1 MRDLSLMT
9 WKEIQEVNKENA
21 IAFIVM
27 APIEEHGLCLPLATD
42 LIEGQAW
49 SKAAME
55 ELEKHHGLDCYFLPT
70 FPIAAAS
77 VNEFYGSIHF
87 SMKTTYEVAYE
98 ILESIRCMGF
108 RHIVLIASHAD
119 PDHQIAVTKAVRK
132 VNRKNG
138 ICAIAPMGAIFMG
151 AGLEQPK
158 EIRLMEEKSGND
170 FHAGWIE
177 TSSLLSINKKH
188 VRQGYK
194 DLPDS
199 NISDRE
205 MIFKKKQL
213 KAMGK
218 YGHIGFPRLAS
229 EELGNLL
236 NKNCVE
242 SICEAVVNFYRRE
255 GYKKYDDYF
264 LYKILPLHI
273 GFIKVFGRV
282 RRRKVGQ

>member
-1 MRDLSLMT
+1 MT
-9 WKEIQEVNKENA
+9 WKEIQDVNKEKA
-21 IAFIVM
+21 LAFIVM

-55 ELEKHHGLDCYFLPT
+55 ELEKHYGLDCYFLPA

-158 EIRLMEEKSGND
+158 EIRLMEEKNGND

-205 MIFKKKQL
+205 MISKKKQL
-213 KAMGK
+213 RAMGK

-273 GFIKVFGRV
+273 GFVKVFGRV

>member
-1 MRDLSLMT
+1 MKDLSLMT
-9 WKEIQEVNKENA
+9 WKEIGEVNKEKA

-42 LIEGQAW
+42 LIEGDAW
-49 SKAAME
+49 SKGAME
-55 ELEKHHGLDCYFLPT
+55 ELEKNHGLDCYFLPT

-132 VNRKNG
+132 VNRKNN

-158 EIRLMEEKSGND
+158 EIRSMEKEHGND

>member
-1 MRDLSLMT
+1 MKDLSFMT
-9 WKEIQEVNKENA
+9 WKEIGEVNKEKA

-49 SKAAME
+49 SKGAME
-55 ELEKHHGLDCYFLPT
+55 WLEKNYGLDCYFLPT

-119 PDHQIAVTKAVRK
+119 PDHQLAVTKAVRK
-132 VNRKNG
+132 VNRKNN

-158 EIRLMEEKSGND
+158 EIRSMEKEHGND

>member
-1 MRDLSLMT
+1 MKDLSLMT
-9 WKEIQEVNKENA
+9 WKEIGEVNKEKA

-49 SKAAME
+49 SKKAME
-55 ELEKHHGLDCYFLPT
+55 ELEKNYGLDCYFLPT

-132 VNRKNG
+132 VNRKNN

-158 EIRLMEEKSGND
+158 EIRSMEKEHGND

-255 GYKKYDDYF
+255 GYK
-264 LYKILPLHI
+264 
-273 GFIKVFGRV
+273 
-282 RRRKVGQ
+282 

>member
-9 WKEIQEVNKENA
+9 WKEIQDVNKENA
-21 IAFIVM
+21 LAFIVM

-55 ELEKHHGLDCYFLPT
+55 ELEKHHGLDCYFLPA

-151 AGLEQPK
+151 AGVEQPK
-158 EIRLMEEKSGND
+158 EIRLMEEKNGND

-205 MIFKKKQL
+205 MISKKKQIR
-213 KAMGK
+213 AMGK
-218 YGHIGFPRLAS
+218 YGHIGFPRFAS
-229 EELGNLL
+229 EELGSLL

-273 GFIKVFGRV
+273 GFVKIFGRV

>member
-1 MRDLSLMT
+1 MKDLSFMT
-9 WKEIQEVNKENA
+9 WKEIGEVNKEKA

-42 LIEGQAW
+42 LIEGDAW
-49 SKAAME
+49 SKGAME
-55 ELEKHHGLDCYFLPT
+55 WLEKNYGLDCYFLPT

-132 VNRKNG
+132 VNRKNN

-158 EIRLMEEKSGND
+158 EIQSMEKEHGND

-188 VRQGYK
+188 VRKGYK

>member
-1 MRDLSLMT
+1 
-9 WKEIQEVNKENA
+9 
-21 IAFIVM
+21 
-27 APIEEHGLCLPLATD
+27 
-42 LIEGQAW
+42 
-49 SKAAME
+49 
-55 ELEKHHGLDCYFLPT
+55 
-70 FPIAAAS
+70 
-77 VNEFYGSIHF
+77 
-87 SMKTTYEVAYE
+87 
-98 ILESIRCMGF
+98 
-108 RHIVLIASHAD
+108 
-119 PDHQIAVTKAVRK
+119 
-132 VNRKNG
+132 
-138 ICAIAPMGAIFMG
+138 MG

-158 EIRLMEEKSGND
+158 EIRSMEKEHGND

-213 KAMGK
+213 RAMGK

>member
-9 WKEIQEVNKENA
+9 WKEIQGVKKEGA
-21 IAFIVM
+21 VVFVVM

-42 LIEGQAW
+42 LIEGEAW
-49 SKAAME
+49 SRGAME
-55 ELEKHHGLDCYFLPT
+55 VLEKTYGLECYFLPS

-77 VNEFYGSIHF
+77 VNEFYGSVHF
-87 SMKTTYEVAYE
+87 SMRTTYEVAYE
-98 ILESIRCMGF
+98 ILESVRCMGF
-108 RHIVLIASHAD
+108 RHIVVIASHAD
-119 PDHQIAVTKAVRK
+119 PGHQIAVTKAVRK

-138 ICAIAPMGAIFMG
+138 VCAISPMGSIFMG
-151 AGLEQPK
+151 AGIEQAEEIGLLQK
-158 EIRLMEEKSGND
+158 EYGND

-177 TSSLLSINKKH
+177 TSSLLNICKKH
-188 VRQGYK
+188 VRSGYK

-199 NISDRE
+199 NISGRE
-205 MIFKKKQL
+205 MVSKKKQL
-213 KAMGK
+213 RAMGK

-229 EELGNLL
+229 EELGAML

-273 GFIKVFGRV
+273 GFVKFFGRV
-282 RRRKVGQ
+282 RRRMVGL

>member
-1 MRDLSLMT
+1 MKDLSLMT
-9 WKEIQEVNKENA
+9 WKEIGEVNKEKA

-42 LIEGQAW
+42 LIEGDAW
-49 SKAAME
+49 SKGAME
-55 ELEKHHGLDCYFLPT
+55 WLEKNYGLDCYFLPT

-132 VNRKNG
+132 VNRKNN

-158 EIRLMEEKSGND
+158 EIRSMEKEHGND

-213 KAMGK
+213 RAMGK

>member
-1 MRDLSLMT
+1 MKDLSLMT
-9 WKEIQEVNKENA
+9 WKEIGEVNKEKA

-49 SKAAME
+49 SKKAME
-55 ELEKHHGLDCYFLPT
+55 ELEKNYGLDCYFLPT

-138 ICAIAPMGAIFMG
+138 LCAIAPMGAIFMG

-158 EIRLMEEKSGND
+158 EIRSMEKEHGND

-213 KAMGK
+213 RAMGK

-255 GYKKYDDYF
+255 
-264 LYKILPLHI
+264 
-273 GFIKVFGRV
+273 
-282 RRRKVGQ
+282 

>member
-1 MRDLSLMT
+1 MKDLSLMT
-9 WKEIQEVNKENA
+9 WKEIGEVNKEKA

-49 SKAAME
+49 SKKAME
-55 ELEKHHGLDCYFLPT
+55 WLEKNYGLDCYFLPT

-132 VNRKNG
+132 VNRKNN

-158 EIRLMEEKSGND
+158 EIRSMEKEHGND

>member
-1 MRDLSLMT
+1 MKDLSLMT
-9 WKEIQEVNKENA
+9 WKEIGEVNKEKA

-49 SKAAME
+49 SKGAME
-55 ELEKHHGLDCYFLPT
+55 WLEKNHGLDCYFLPT

-132 VNRKNG
+132 VNRKNN

-158 EIRLMEEKSGND
+158 EIRSMEKEHGND